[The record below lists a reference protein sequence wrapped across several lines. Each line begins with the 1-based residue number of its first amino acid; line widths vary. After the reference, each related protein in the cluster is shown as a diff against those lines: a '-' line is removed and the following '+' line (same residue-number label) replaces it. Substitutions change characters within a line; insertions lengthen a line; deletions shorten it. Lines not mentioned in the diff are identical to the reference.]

1 MSIQTISSPNPS
13 CEYLLSWLGPLRT
26 IIGDFYSLITF
37 YFRIDSSYLNGIA
50 DNVIDAES
58 LYLPQNLSDHCPI
71 YCHIKVDGL
80 CTRRQ
85 ETLIATN
92 RPSWIASHEQ
102 RTCFQLKLKIALE
115 STNS

>member
-1 MSIQTISSPNPS
+1 MGKTFTSI
-13 CEYLLSWLGPLRT
+13 
-26 IIGDFYSLITF
+26 
-37 YFRIDSSYLNGIA
+37 IDHFCWSDGIE
-50 DNVIDAES
+50 DNVIDADS